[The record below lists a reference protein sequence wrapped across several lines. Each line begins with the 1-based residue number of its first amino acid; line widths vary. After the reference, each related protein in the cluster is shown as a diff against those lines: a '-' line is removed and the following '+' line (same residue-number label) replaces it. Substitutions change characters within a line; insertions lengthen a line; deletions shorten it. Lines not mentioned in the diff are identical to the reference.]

1 MFDINIIIF
10 FSVVVNPVDDQPPTV
25 KYLAKKVKVL
35 ERGVKTLT
43 KEIISGTDEDTD
55 DESLT
60 FLIVSGPLHGVI
72 EKQGMYTFD

>member
-1 MFDINIIIF
+1 M
-10 FSVVVNPVDDQPPTV
+10 
-25 KYLAKKVKVL
+25 KYLAKKVQVL

-43 KEIISGTDEDTD
+43 KEIIRGTDEDTD

-72 EKQGMYTFD
+72 EKQGMYAFD